1 MEWGKLGFD
10 GFLIKKPSFKSAGEW
25 RYNRLPASTGVS
37 KSVKVKTQ
45 K

>member
-37 KSVKVKTQ
+37 KCVKVKTQ